1 VTVSHATDIAVL
13 VELSSGHARGLIRGI
28 SRYAQTHGP
37 WNLHLLEHLRP
48 RDIQRC
54 LKTWQYHGLIA
65 KVKTPAIAEQLCK
78 ADIPVVNVSGTT
90 TVGRWRRVDTD
101 DSAVCWMAVSHLLD
115 RGYRSFGFCGMPR
128 YEWSRRRGT
137 LHAAELVRREMICH
151 SIELPSLTFETPLSQ
166 KDRSRLVQWI
176 AGIPKPAGI
185 LACGDYCGRV
195 VLEVCAEAKVAVPDA
210 VGVIGIDNDEAICEL
225 CNPPL
230 SSIESNSDQIGY
242 VAAETLAHLL
252 GGTPPESWEI
262 LIKPTKLVGRRSTD
276 AAAVGDPVVAEA
288 IRFIRAY
295 ASGDLAVVEIAR
307 HVRVSRRYL
316 EQQFR
321 GVLGRSIF
329 SEILRVRLETAQ
341 RLLSDTDWKLDVI
354 AERAGFK
361 HASRMSAAFVK
372 KLGFRPGQYRRK
384 MQNRD

>member
-1 VTVSHATDIAVL
+1 
-13 VELSSGHARGLIRGI
+13 
-28 SRYAQTHGP
+28 
-37 WNLHLLEHLRP
+37 
-48 RDIQRC
+48 
-54 LKTWQYHGLIA
+54 
-65 KVKTPAIAEQLCK
+65 
-78 ADIPVVNVSGTT
+78 
-90 TVGRWRRVDTD
+90 
-101 DSAVCWMAVSHLLD
+101 
-115 RGYRSFGFCGMPR
+115 
-128 YEWSRRRGT
+128 
-137 LHAAELVRREMICH
+137 MICH
-151 SIELPSLTFETPLSQ
+151 SIELPSLTFETSLSQ

-185 LACGDYCGRV
+185 LACGDYCGRF
-195 VLEVCAEAKVAVPDA
+195 VLEVFAEAEVAVPDA

-242 VAAETLAHLL
+242 VAAETLAQLL
-252 GGTPPESWEI
+252 RGTPPESWEI

-321 GVLGRSIF
+321 AVLGRSIF

-341 RLLSDTDWKLDVI
+341 RLLSETDWKLDVI

-361 HASRMSAAFVK
+361 HASRMSAAFLK